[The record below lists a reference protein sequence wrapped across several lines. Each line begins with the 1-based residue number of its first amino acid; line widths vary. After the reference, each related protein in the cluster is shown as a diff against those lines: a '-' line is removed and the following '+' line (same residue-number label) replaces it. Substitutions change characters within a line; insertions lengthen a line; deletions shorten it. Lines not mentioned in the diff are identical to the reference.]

1 MDQPSVQVPTEHG
14 WFGRILRLVDVFRI
28 GELLKWHGLRNP
40 QPSRHRGRLVFW
52 STTGGTTGGASG
64 IHHVAI
70 YLGNSQYVEAPRPG
84 KNVRVSTFDWS
95 DPNMYG
101 RLR

>member
-1 MDQPSVQVPTEHG
+1 M
-14 WFGRILRLVDVFRI
+14 
-28 GELLKWHGLRNP
+28 
-40 QPSRHRGRLVFW
+40 FW

-64 IHHVAI
+64 IHHVAL